1 MNFALGTIA
10 LAGDDIAAL
19 AIGDRTYRLD
29 TLYPDLPRG
38 GLRALVSDW
47 DALNARIRADA
58 DRLAAPAGPDAAIVE
73 NPVWLAPLRY
83 PNKQVCVGAVYR
95 DHLEQMNLPAE
106 RWPKLPLFLRPPTTS
121 IVGPGRT
128 VAIPAMTREFDW
140 EIELAVVLKAVL
152 TDASEAEAASAIA
165 GYSVGIDFSC
175 RDLLDRGSPVGVD
188 LIRAKAQDTMGP
200 IGPWIR
206 PADQIADVQQ
216 LALKLWINDDLRQDG
231 TTASMLFSVAEQLAT
246 ISRFITL
253 EPGDVVFTGS
263 PAGSARS
270 AAEYLQPGDRVRA
283 QIEQVGTLEIELYSR
298 APRDRDAVSA

>member
-1 MNFALGTIA
+1 MTFALGTIA
-10 LAGDDIAAL
+10 LDGHDVAAL
-19 AIGDRTYRLD
+19 AIDDRTYRLGV
-29 TLYPDLPRG
+29 LYPDLPKG
-38 GLRALVSDW
+38 GLRALVADW
-47 DALNARIRADA
+47 DALNARIAADA
-58 DRLAAPAGPDAAIVE
+58 ARLSDGSPAAAIVE
-73 NPVWLAPLRY
+73 HPVWLAPLRY

-106 RWPKLPLFLRPPTTS
+106 RWPKLPIFLRPPTTS

-140 EIELAVVLKAVL
+140 EIELAVVLKSVL
-152 TDASEAEAASAIA
+152 TDATEAEAAAAIA

-206 PADQIADVQQ
+206 PADQIADVQR

-270 AAEYLQPGDRVRA
+270 EAEYLRPGDRVRA
-283 QIEQVGTLEIELYSR
+283 QIEQVGTLDIELYSR
-298 APRDRDAVSA
+298 TRDAEVVSG